1 MYKRV
6 LSIVFLILTGANLI
20 MDIAFQVRASSAGA
34 GAVIR
39 LDGDMLRVDIKM
51 VYYLNG

>member
-34 GAVIR
+34 GAVAEVVITCAYQFN
-39 LDGDMLRVDIKM
+39 GDD
-51 VYYLNG
+51 

>member
-34 GAVIR
+34 GTVAVVITCAYQVN
-39 LDGDMLRVDIKM
+39 GDD
-51 VYYLNG
+51 